1 MAPSLVVVGCSLG
14 GLNALQ
20 VLLGGLPRGF
30 ATPIV
35 LVQHRGKHPDEA
47 LSRLLGAHSALEV
60 REPLDK
66 ERIQSG
72 HVYVAPADYHLL
84 VERGTLALSTE
95 APVNYARPSIDVL
108 FESAAES
115 YGAGVIAVVLTGA
128 NHDGAAGARAIQ
140 ARGGRVL
147 VQDPSGAESRPMPL
161 AAIAATGVIP
171 IALERIAPT
180 LVELC

>member
-1 MAPSLVVVGCSLG
+1 MAPSVVVIGTSLG

-20 VLLGGLPRGF
+20 VILGGLPRGF
-30 ATPIV
+30 GTPIV
-35 LVQHRGKHPDEA
+35 VVQHRGKHPDEA
-47 LSRLLGAHSALEV
+47 LSRLLGAHCPLTV

-66 ERIQSG
+66 DRIESG

-115 YGAGVIAVVLTGA
+115 YGSGVLGVVLTGA
-128 NHDGAAGARAIQ
+128 NHDGAAGAARIQ
-140 ARGGRVL
+140 ARGGRVM
-147 VQDPSGAESRPMPL
+147 VQDPNGAESRPMPL
-161 AAIAATGVIP
+161 AAIAATGVVP
-171 IALERIAPT
+171 TPLERIAPL

>member
-1 MAPSLVVVGCSLG
+1 MAPSVVVIGCSLG

-20 VLLGGLPRGF
+20 LILRGLPRGF

-35 LVQHRGKHPDEA
+35 LVQHRGKHSDDA
-47 LSRLLGAHSALEV
+47 LSRLLGAHSALTV

-66 ERIQSG
+66 ERIEAG

-115 YGAGVIAVVLTGA
+115 YSAGVIGVVLTGA
-128 NHDGAAGARAIQ
+128 NHDGAAGAARIQ
-140 ARGGRVL
+140 ARGGRLL
-147 VQDPSGAESRPMPL
+147 VQDPDGAEARAMPL
-161 AAIAATGVIP
+161 AAIAATGVSP
-171 IALERIAPT
+171 TALDRIAAT
-180 LVELC
+180 LVGLC

>member
-1 MAPSLVVVGCSLG
+1 MAPGIVVIGCSLG

-20 VLLGGLPRGF
+20 LILRGLPAGF

-47 LSRLLGAHSALEV
+47 LSRLLGAHCALTV

-66 ERIQSG
+66 ERIESG
-72 HVYVAPADYHLL
+72 HVYIAPADYHLL

-95 APVNYARPSIDVL
+95 APINYARPAIDVL

-115 YGAGVIAVVLTGA
+115 YGAGVIGVVLTGA
-128 NHDGAAGARAIQ
+128 NHDGAAGAARIQ
-140 ARGGRVL
+140 ARGGRLL
-147 VQDPSGAESRPMPL
+147 VQDPNGAESRPMPL
-161 AAIAATGVIP
+161 AAIAATGVSP
-171 IALERIAPT
+171 TPLERIAQA